1 MRHGG
6 WDNNCHLKEL
16 ISSTVYEAWRVGQQ
30 LPLEGV
36 KFYCRWGIVIH
47 FWASLER
54 NFFSFSLSFFSKIT
68 SEQYV
73 AVTVRAFGMKLVIII
88 QHESHPSHPTKEN
101 KKKKKKKKKKTN
113 KKKNKTK
120 KTKTTKKH

>member
-36 KFYCRWGIVIH
+36 DKFYCI
-47 FWASLER
+47 
-54 NFFSFSLSFFSKIT
+54 
-68 SEQYV
+68 
-73 AVTVRAFGMKLVIII
+73 
-88 QHESHPSHPTKEN
+88 
-101 KKKKKKKKKKTN
+101 
-113 KKKNKTK
+113 
-120 KTKTTKKH
+120 